1 MPRGGGAA
9 SLRQPVPTALSQV
22 ARWACTGRRF
32 AQDRRSNDPKTR
44 SAAGIIATRFR
55 QRSPF
60 ANFQEHRVSHALARS
75 IQTRAAQL
83 VEERAILRD
92 RDGEETM
99 AQELFD
105 LAERIRALPLDPE
118 GKN

>member
-1 MPRGGGAA
+1 MH
-9 SLRQPVPTALSQV
+9 PVPAALSQV
-22 ARWACTGRRF
+22 VRWVSRGGDLDGSTAPH
-32 AQDRRSNDPKTR
+32 DPKTR
-44 SAAGIIATRFR
+44 SAAGINATRFR

-60 ANFQEHRVSHALARS
+60 ADFQEHPLFEALARS
-75 IQTRAAQL
+75 IRARAAQL

-92 RDGEETM
+92 RDGDEAA

-105 LAERIRALPLDPE
+105 LAERIRALSLDPE

>member
-1 MPRGGGAA
+1 M
-9 SLRQPVPTALSQV
+9 
-22 ARWACTGRRF
+22 
-32 AQDRRSNDPKTR
+32 
-44 SAAGIIATRFR
+44 
-55 QRSPF
+55 
-60 ANFQEHRVSHALARS
+60 SHALARS

-92 RDGEETM
+92 RDGEEAM

-105 LAERIRALPLDPE
+105 LAETIRALPLDPE